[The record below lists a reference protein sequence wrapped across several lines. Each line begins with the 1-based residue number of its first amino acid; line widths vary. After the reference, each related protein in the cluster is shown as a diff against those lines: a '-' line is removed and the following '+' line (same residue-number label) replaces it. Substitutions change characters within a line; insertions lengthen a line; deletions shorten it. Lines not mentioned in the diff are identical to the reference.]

1 MRRETE
7 RKHNI
12 DILFQMVV
20 FLLFTFSAILLLLL
34 AVNFYR
40 STVEKSERNQSAR
53 VAVSYIREVIHQ
65 NDEQGGISLTQFD
78 GVPCIRLK
86 QAEDYVLY
94 LYLKEGE
101 LRELYTKEG
110 AQVSSADGQ
119 RIMQLRQLDCS
130 MLRPELLLI
139 ECEDIQ
145 GNREQVLISLRS
157 TAGGDAS

>member
-53 VAVSYIREVIHQ
+53 VAVAYIREVIHQ

-130 MLRPELLLI
+130 MPRPELLLI